1 MPRWT
6 EAIPS
11 NDRLCRLQSRM
22 LSGDTPVFG
31 DVGVR
36 SHSITRRSAW
46 PNGSGR
52 ISAASASA
60 KMALLTP
67 MPSASVSAAT
77 SVNPGDEINCRTAS
91 RTSLRTSSSRCVS
104 RISDF
109 SSWQP
114 ARAGASR
121 SVHQEQNRMARMPE
135 RAETV

>member
-6 EAIPS
+6 KAMPS

-22 LSGDTPVFG
+22 LSGETPVFG

-52 ISAASASA
+52 ISAASASE

-77 SVNPGDEINCRTAS
+77 SVNPGADDQLPHRQPHVAAHFFEPLREPHRWILLSRKRARRRRTG
-91 RTSLRTSSSRCVS
+91 T
-104 RISDF
+104 
-109 SSWQP
+109 P
-114 ARAGASR
+114 
-121 SVHQEQNRMARMPE
+121 
-135 RAETV
+135 